1 MMTAA
6 IHRYIR
12 QKVCKQGQRTGRYFM
27 GVKVIKFGGSSVA
40 DANQLRKIRSIIE
53 ADPERRYI
61 VVSAPGKRYKNDS
74 KVTDMLIMLNAQAT
88 SNIPYDQLFDAVKE
102 RYTSI
107 AEGLGLETGLE
118 EWFGEIR
125 ENLEKGC
132 SEAYIVS
139 RGEYL
144 SARLIAAYLGYD
156 FIDTRELVLFNSKG
170 RLMVEET
177 NEALKEELS
186 KHERAVI
193 PGFYGGYA
201 GTDEVCLLSR
211 GGSDVTGSLV
221 ARAAEASMYENWTDV
236 SGMLMADPRVVSTPL
251 PIKYISYVELRE
263 LSYMGASV
271 LHEDAV
277 FPARMAGIPINIR
290 NTNAPDD
297 PGTVISSDGGP
308 DGDTII
314 SGIAG
319 KPDFT
324 VISIYKNMM
333 NKEIGFVRRALAI
346 IEDQGINFDHIPT
359 GIDSLSMVIESSE
372 LEDKLDDI
380 LDAFRLQ
387 LKPDDIYVEDN
398 IALVA
403 VVGRRM
409 HRSVGVSAR
418 ICSALATNGINIR
431 MLNQGTN
438 EINVIVGVEA
448 KDYEEAVRVLYSEF
462 VH

>member
-1 MMTAA
+1 
-6 IHRYIR
+6 
-12 QKVCKQGQRTGRYFM
+12 M

-40 DANQLRKIRSIIE
+40 DADQLRKIKAIVE
-53 ADPERRYI
+53 ADPERHYV
-61 VVSAPGKRYKNDS
+61 VVSAPGKRHKSDT
-74 KVTDMLIMLNAQAT
+74 KVTDMLITLSAQIDG
-88 SNIPYDQLFDAVKE
+88 NMPYDQLFGAVKE

-107 AEGLGLETGLE
+107 ADGLGLDADIDG
-118 EWFGEIR
+118 WFDEIAANI
-125 ENLEKGC
+125 ENGC

-144 SARLIAAYLGYD
+144 SARLAAEYLGYD
-156 FIDTRELVLFNSKG
+156 FVDTKDLVLFSSKG
-170 RLMVEET
+170 RLLVEET
-177 NEALKEELS
+177 NEALRAEIAG
-186 KHERAVI
+186 HERAVF
-193 PGFYGGYA
+193 PGFYGGYV
-201 GTDEVCLLSR
+201 GTDEICLLSR

-236 SGMLMADPRVVSTPL
+236 SGMLMADPRVVDSPL
-251 PIKYISYVELRE
+251 PIKYISYAELRE

-297 PGTVISSDGGP
+297 PGTVISREGGNN
-308 DGDTII
+308 DEYII

-333 NKEIGFVRRALAI
+333 NKELGFVRRALAI
-346 IEDQGINFDHIPT
+346 IEDQKINFDHIPT
-359 GIDSLSMVIESSE
+359 GIDSLSMVIESKE
-372 LEDKLDDI
+372 LEDKLDDV
-380 LDAFRLQ
+380 LEEFTRR
-387 LKPDDIYVEDN
+387 LKPDEVIVEDK
-398 IALVA
+398 IALIA

-409 HRSVGVSAR
+409 HRSIGVSGR
-418 ICSALATNGINIR
+418 ICTALANKGINIK
-431 MLNQGTN
+431 MLSQGTN

-448 KDYEEAVRVLYSEF
+448 GDFEEAVRVLYAEF
-462 VH
+462 VR